1 MPVSVKRYVRRAP
14 SKKPDAVLRRADK
27 HLRKLKATKNQKYVC
42 RVQVTKEDSQ
52 VLPVKGVGFR
62 RNACTITNIEIG
74 DTKNEVRA
82 ATTKFHEAL
91 HAKDIAR
98 GGAGAVTKENEIR
111 AHRATI
117 TFLDDWAKRDQ
128 RKDIQKWIGEEKSGE
143 QHSIQVLKAEP

>member
-1 MPVSVKRYVRRAP
+1 MPYVKRYARRVP

-62 RNACTITNIEIG
+62 RNACTVTNIEIG

-91 HAKDIAR
+91 HAKDIAKD
-98 GGAGAVTKENEIR
+98 GAGAITKENEIK
-111 AHRATI
+111 AHYATI
-117 TFLDDWAKRDQ
+117 AFLDDWEKRDQ
-128 RKDIQKWIGEEKSGE
+128 RKDIQKWIGEEKSDE
-143 QHSIQVLKAEP
+143 RHSIQVLKAEP